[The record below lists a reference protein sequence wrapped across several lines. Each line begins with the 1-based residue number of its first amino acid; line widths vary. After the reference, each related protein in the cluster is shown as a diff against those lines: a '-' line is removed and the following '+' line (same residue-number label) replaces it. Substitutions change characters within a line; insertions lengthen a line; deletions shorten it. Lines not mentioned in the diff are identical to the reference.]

1 MSTSNQQTLA
11 ELEAFDRPLILE
23 KGSYVPWARRHPRFL
38 DNKKEEGER
47 MRRSI
52 DIRPY
57 ERKMIPNPDKPS
69 DEIPEPISKMTEIN
83 KEQYFSDIKVMNYL
97 LQAIPNDIYNYVDS
111 CKDAKTMWERIKRL
125 MHGSDITEQERH
137 SRLMNEFDKFVA
149 MEGESLAYVYERMTT
164 LVNVMDQNKFRP
176 PPISVNTKF
185 LNSLQ
190 PEWSKYVTMT
200 HQRVDIQSKNVG
212 YAGNGNTNA
221 GRQNRFQ
228 EANAGNGLVQQIEEN
243 DQIV

>member
-1 MSTSNQQTLA
+1 
-11 ELEAFDRPLILE
+11 
-23 KGSYVPWARRHPRFL
+23 
-38 DNKKEEGER
+38 
-47 MRRSI
+47 
-52 DIRPY
+52 
-57 ERKMIPNPDKPS
+57 
-69 DEIPEPISKMTEIN
+69 
-83 KEQYFSDIKVMNYL
+83 MNYL
-97 LQAIPNDIYNYVDS
+97 LQAMPNDIYNSMDA
-111 CKDAKTMWERIKRL
+111 CKDSKTTWERIKRL

-149 MEGESLAYVYERMTT
+149 MEGESLASVYERMTT

-200 HQRVDIQSKNVG
+200 RQSLSCSFKCLFFTFSCKFFIFSFTTTILCTHPSSVIVYEEDYQGDAQEDKLTTAIMLLARAITQRYSTPTNNRLRTSSNTMNQAVIHDGWVDIQSKNVG

-228 EANAGNGLVQQIEEN
+228 EANAGNSLV
-243 DQIV
+243 